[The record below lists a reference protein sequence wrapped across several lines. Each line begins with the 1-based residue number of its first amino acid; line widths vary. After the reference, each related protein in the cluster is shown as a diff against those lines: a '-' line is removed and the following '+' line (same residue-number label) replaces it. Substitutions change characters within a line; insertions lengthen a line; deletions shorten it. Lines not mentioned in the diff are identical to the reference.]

1 MRFLRKLGQLIQRL
15 FSSFATPR
23 PQTSP
28 LRTFGIQSRQTFT
41 VMATQLFTRG
51 TFRQWKNPWVK
62 PLPIMEVINP
72 APTSSH
78 EHKRRRIDL
87 QYEPSWPLLL
97 GNSSSCQVTIRS
109 AQVSRSHVRIDRKG
123 DQYILSS
130 PKVTTNGTYK
140 GFSWGRW
147 RRIDNEPGSYPLRHG
162 DAFVLG
168 QLGHPDTVILRF
180 WDPPALPVRVVLAV
194 RRLVVA
200 VLCTFM
206 AIVLGLGLVLAITW
220 SQIPGENLP
229 EFVDAPLYFYA
240 NDRQTPLT
248 GENLVSEPMYLKSL
262 ADFPE
267 LLPKAVLASEDS
279 RYYWHPG
286 VDPFSIIRAVLFNT
300 FFKLQGNDYRE
311 GGSTLTQ
318 QLARTVYSDWVG
330 REVSLGRKLR
340 EAAVAIKLNFS
351 HSKED
356 ILRVYLNTVFLGR
369 ANNGFGEAAQDYFKK
384 SVQELKLDEI
394 VTLVAMLPGPNGFDL
409 CGRESAEGLDALR
422 GYRNRVLE
430 RMQDQGMVDRS
441 LSRLIAL
448 NNLFD
453 RSLCGGSA
461 SSDPLIPRI
470 YDSLLYKELYNDVQL
485 NAEEV
490 NLGNLIIETT
500 LDPKAQKL
508 AQSLVNQTV
517 TDLGGQ
523 GVGEGALVTLDSRTG
538 AIRALVSSREPQVG
552 TEVTVTLETVNPE
565 TKEKEQ
571 KQEKD
576 IVFYDYAIEDIPPGS
591 TFKLFAYGAALEKGV
606 SPDKIYSCA
615 PFEWAGESF
624 PPPPNG
630 WPDNPCHYLDSLDMK
645 TAMAFSDNL
654 VALKV
659 AQDAG
664 LNNMVKL
671 AERLGIRS
679 SLDPV
684 PRLVL
689 GQSPVKLLDMTNAF
703 GTISNQGKRN
713 RPHLIS
719 RIIDIS
725 DPTCRENLKQYDTNP
740 ACRVIYAYEGD
751 DRSGLKPDFEFN
763 RSVVRPEVAQ
773 TLTDLM
779 AGVTNDGGTA
789 NVVNISGAVGKT
801 GTSDGARDLW
811 FVGYVPGN
819 LVTGIW
825 LGNKAG
831 FRDPTE
837 AKSSDAAVF
846 WQRYMEAL
854 GYPSGNQ

>member
-1 MRFLRKLGQLIQRL
+1 MQYLRKFIQRFLRSL
-15 FSSFATPR
+15 ATPGQHTR
-23 PQTSP
+23 MQ
-28 LRTFGIQSRQTFT
+28 TFGAQAHQTFT
-41 VMATQLFTRG
+41 VMATQIFTQG
-51 TFRQWKNPWVK
+51 NFRQWKNPWVK
-62 PLPIMEVINP
+62 PLPVLEVINP
-72 APTSSH
+72 DPNSSK
-78 EHKRRRIDL
+78 ERKRRQVDL
-87 QYEPSWPLLL
+87 QHEPSWPLLL
-97 GNSSSCQVTIRS
+97 GNSSNCHVTIRN
-109 AQVSRSHVRIDRKG
+109 AQVSRSHVQIDRYG

-130 PKVTTNGTYK
+130 PKVTTNGTFK
-140 GFSWGRW
+140 SFSWGRW
-147 RRIDNEPGSYPLRHG
+147 RRIDNEPGSYPLSHG
-162 DAFVLG
+162 DTFVLG

-180 WDPPALPVRVVLAV
+180 WDPPALPVRVALAV
-194 RRLVVA
+194 RRLCVV
-200 VLCTFM
+200 VFCTLI
-206 AIVLGLGLVLAITW
+206 AIVLCFALVLALTW
-220 SQIPGENLP
+220 SKIPGEILP
-229 EFVDAPLYFYA
+229 EFVDAPLIFYA
-240 NDRQTPLT
+240 NDRQTLITEEAIP
-248 GENLVSEPMYLKSL
+248 PQPIQPQSL
-262 ADFPE
+262 AEFPE

-279 RYYWHPG
+279 RYRWHVG
-286 VDPFSIIRAVLFNT
+286 VDPFSIVRAALFNLY
-300 FFKLQGNDYRE
+300 FQLQGSDQRE

-318 QLARTVYSDWVG
+318 QVARTVYSEWVG
-330 REVSLGRKLR
+330 RESNIGRKLK

-351 HSKED
+351 HSKDD
-356 ILRVYLNTVFLGR
+356 ILRTYLNTVFLGR
-369 ANNGFGEAAQDYFKK
+369 GNNGFGEAAQDYFKK

-409 CGRESAEGLDALR
+409 CGRESAEGLEALR

-453 RSLCGGSA
+453 RSLCGGSE

-490 NLGNLIIETT
+490 DLGNLIIETT
-500 LDPKAQKL
+500 LDPQAQKL

-517 TDLGGQ
+517 TDLDGQ
-523 GVGEGALVTLDSRTG
+523 GVGEGALVSLDSRTG

-571 KQEKD
+571 KQEKE
-576 IVFYDYAIEDIPPGS
+576 IVFYDYAIEDLPPGS

-606 SPDKIYSCA
+606 SPDKVYPCA

-624 PPPPNG
+624 TPENWGWSCGNG
-630 WPDNPCHYLDSLDMK
+630 LDMWQ
-645 TAMAFSDNL
+645 AMASSDNF
-654 VALKV
+654 VAVKV

-679 SLDPV
+679 PLDPV

-689 GQSPVKLLDMTNAF
+689 GLSPVKLLDMTNAF
-703 GTISNQGKRN
+703 GTISNEGKHN

-725 DPTCRENLKQYDTNP
+725 DSTCRENLKQYDTNP

-763 RSVVRPEVAQ
+763 RSVLRPEVAQ
-773 TLTDLM
+773 NLTDLM
-779 AGVTNDGGTA
+779 AGVTNGGTA
-789 NVVNISGAVGKT
+789 DVVNIPGAVGKT

-811 FVGYVPGN
+811 FIGYVPEN

-831 FRDPTE
+831 FRDPTK
-837 AKSSDAAVF
+837 ATSGDAAAL